1 MTLRH
6 LRIFVAVYQERSIT
20 RAADRL
26 HLAQPSVSLAIR
38 ELEENY
44 KIRLF
49 ERFSRRLFITE
60 QGEQLYDYALH
71 IISLFDE
78 MEENAYK
85 GGKIIISHCFNNE
98 KVQYIEKT
106 IKEKF
111 PQSQIEIMPTGGL
124 CSYYAE
130 QGGIIVAFES

>member
-71 IISLFDE
+71 IISAQRASL
-78 MEENAYK
+78 
-85 GGKIIISHCFNNE
+85 GG
-98 KVQYIEKT
+98 
-106 IKEKF
+106 
-111 PQSQIEIMPTGGL
+111 TGWHF
-124 CSYYAE
+124 S
-130 QGGIIVAFES
+130 

>member
-49 ERFSRRLFITE
+49 ERFSRRLVITE
-60 QGEQLYDYALH
+60 QGEQLYDLSLIH
-71 IISLFDE
+71 ILYDIGDDE
-78 MEENAYK
+78 WNGK
-85 GGKIIISHCFNNE
+85 GE
-98 KVQYIEKT
+98 
-106 IKEKF
+106 
-111 PQSQIEIMPTGGL
+111 
-124 CSYYAE
+124 
-130 QGGIIVAFES
+130 

>member
-78 MEENAYK
+78 MEE
-85 GGKIIISHCFNNE
+85 
-98 KVQYIEKT
+98 
-106 IKEKF
+106 KF
-111 PQSQIEIMPTGGL
+111 LPGSSPLL
-124 CSYYAE
+124 CGSAPALRSVIFSCPRSFSNIP
-130 QGGIIVAFES
+130 GSCLALIPRSP